1 VAANVA
7 ALYWVNY
14 SGRFK
19 HLTFERSCQSVMSVR
34 QSTIPALLHTQK
46 PKKNRTNRRAFCPRG
61 WMTS

>member
-34 QSTIPALLHTQK
+34 QSGRGINNTSNITHTK
-46 PKKNRTNRRAFCPRG
+46 AKEE
-61 WMTS
+61 SH